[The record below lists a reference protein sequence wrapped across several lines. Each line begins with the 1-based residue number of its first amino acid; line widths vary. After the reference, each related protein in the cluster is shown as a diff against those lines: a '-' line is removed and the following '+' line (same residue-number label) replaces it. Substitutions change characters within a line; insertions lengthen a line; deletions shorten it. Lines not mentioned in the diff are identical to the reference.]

1 MDAYLL
7 SRNILAQKRPGAAT
21 RIGSIPLPPFSKR
34 KEPLH
39 SPQTTF
45 FRNLA
50 GLHQTS
56 DANGVGLADA
66 QRNVCAL
73 HQNATRHGI
82 SIVVSP
88 AAVHVSNRSAS
99 TYRIVRLPRIGSFGF
114 HVSNRSAQHDRRRPP
129 PSNAGPPPRRC
140 ATHQSLT
147 RSAGAAEAGIRDIR
161 GTRTLIPSSSLRLLA
176 PIDATLRQK
185 PPSSTDF
192 PTPYFVEGPT
202 YDAANASSIFTT
214 SRSALEIAVPEV
226 IVKRARQT
234 GTFSGPDNPNAPP
247 IPENATRK
255 KSDPQSWIA
264 PSCRHF
270 QFPFSCECVYH
281 RKNGDCPEI
290 VIHTIVDN
298 SHSEQNYVTM
308 YLWLSF

>member
-1 MDAYLL
+1 MDVYLL
-7 SRNILAQKRPGAAT
+7 SRNTLALKRPGAAT
-21 RIGSIPLPPFSKR
+21 RIGSIPLPLFSKR
-34 KEPLH
+34 NEPLH

-45 FRNLA
+45 FRDLA

-99 TYRIVRLPRIGSFGF
+99 TYRIVRHPRIESFGF
-114 HVSNRSAQHDRRRPP
+114 HVSDRSAQHDRRRPP

-161 GTRTLIPSSSLRLLA
+161 GTRTLILPSSLRLLA

-185 PPSSTDF
+185 PSHLDRFSDTLFCGRPHTRRGQRFINLHNVKISLRNRSPGGDCQTSPANRDF
-192 PTPYFVEGPT
+192 
-202 YDAANASSIFTT
+202 
-214 SRSALEIAVPEV
+214 L
-226 IVKRARQT
+226 RARQ
-234 GTFSGPDNPNAPP
+234 PECAAHPRKRNKEEIRPP
-247 IPENATRK
+247 IVDRAIV
-255 KSDPQSWIA
+255 SS
-264 PSCRHF
+264 
-270 QFPFSCECVYH
+270 FS
-281 RKNGDCPEI
+281 I
-290 VIHTIVDN
+290 
-298 SHSEQNYVTM
+298 
-308 YLWLSF
+308 SFLM

>member
-1 MDAYLL
+1 MDVYLL
-7 SRNILAQKRPGAAT
+7 SRNTLALKRPGAAT
-21 RIGSIPLPPFSKR
+21 RIGSIPLPLFSKR
-34 KEPLH
+34 NEPLH

-45 FRNLA
+45 FRDLA

-99 TYRIVRLPRIGSFGF
+99 TYRIVRHPRIESFGF
-114 HVSNRSAQHDRRRPP
+114 HISNRSAQHDRRRPP

-161 GTRTLIPSSSLRLLA
+161 GNKDPHSALFAS
-176 PIDATLRQK
+176 
-185 PPSSTDF
+185 PPSSDRCDPSPEALPPRPIFRHPILWKAPHTTQ
-192 PTPYFVEGPT
+192 PTLHQ
-202 YDAANASSIFTT
+202 SSQ
-214 SRSALEIAVPEV
+214 
-226 IVKRARQT
+226 RQDQ
-234 GTFSGPDNPNAPP
+234 P
-247 IPENATRK
+247 
-255 KSDPQSWIA
+255 
-264 PSCRHF
+264 
-270 QFPFSCECVYH
+270 
-281 RKNGDCPEI
+281 
-290 VIHTIVDN
+290 
-298 SHSEQNYVTM
+298 
-308 YLWLSF
+308 

>member
-1 MDAYLL
+1 MDVYLL
-7 SRNILAQKRPGAAT
+7 SRNTLALKRPGAAT
-21 RIGSIPLPPFSKR
+21 RIGSIPLPLFSKR
-34 KEPLH
+34 NEPLH

-45 FRNLA
+45 FRDLA

-99 TYRIVRLPRIGSFGF
+99 TYRIVRHPRIESFGF
-114 HVSNRSAQHDRRRPP
+114 HVSDRSAQHDRRRPP

-161 GTRTLIPSSSLRLLA
+161 GTRTLILPSSLRLLA

-185 PPSSTDF
+185 PSLLDRFSDTLFCGRPHTRRGQRFINLHNVKISLRNRSPGGDCQTSPANRDF
-192 PTPYFVEGPT
+192 
-202 YDAANASSIFTT
+202 
-214 SRSALEIAVPEV
+214 L
-226 IVKRARQT
+226 RARQ
-234 GTFSGPDNPNAPP
+234 PECAAHPRKRNKEEIRPP
-247 IPENATRK
+247 IVDRAIV
-255 KSDPQSWIA
+255 SS
-264 PSCRHF
+264 
-270 QFPFSCECVYH
+270 FS
-281 RKNGDCPEI
+281 I
-290 VIHTIVDN
+290 
-298 SHSEQNYVTM
+298 
-308 YLWLSF
+308 SFLM

>member
-1 MDAYLL
+1 MDVYLP
-7 SRNILAQKRPGAAT
+7 SRNVLALKRPGAAT

-45 FRNLA
+45 FRNLV

-99 TYRIVRLPRIGSFGF
+99 THRIVPLPRIGSFGF
-114 HVSNRSAQHDRRRPP
+114 HISNRSASTYLIVRRSTIDDDRP

-161 GTRTLIPSSSLRLLA
+161 GTRTLILPSSLRLLA
-176 PIDATLRQK
+176 PIDATLRQE
-185 PPSSTDF
+185 PSLLDRFSDTLFCGRPHTRRGQRFINLHNVKISLRNRSPGGDCQTSPANRDF
-192 PTPYFVEGPT
+192 
-202 YDAANASSIFTT
+202 
-214 SRSALEIAVPEV
+214 L
-226 IVKRARQT
+226 RARQ
-234 GTFSGPDNPNAPP
+234 PECAAHPRKRNKEEIRPP
-247 IPENATRK
+247 IVDRAIV
-255 KSDPQSWIA
+255 SS
-264 PSCRHF
+264 
-270 QFPFSCECVYH
+270 FS
-281 RKNGDCPEI
+281 I
-290 VIHTIVDN
+290 
-298 SHSEQNYVTM
+298 
-308 YLWLSF
+308 SFLM

>member
-1 MDAYLL
+1 MDVYLL
-7 SRNILAQKRPGAAT
+7 SRNKLALKRPGAAT

-50 GLHQTS
+50 DVHQTS

-73 HQNATRHGI
+73 QNATRHGI

-88 AAVHVSNRSAS
+88 TAVHVSNRSAS
-99 TYRIVRLPRIGSFGF
+99 TYRIVRLPHIESFGF
-114 HVSNRSAQHDRRRPP
+114 HVSERSAQHDRRRPP

-140 ATHQSLT
+140 ATHQGLT

-161 GTRTLIPSSSLRLLA
+161 GTRTLILPSSLRLLA

-185 PPSSTDF
+185 PSLLDRFSDTLFCGRPHIRRSQRFINLHNVKISLRNRSPGDDCKTSPAGRDF
-192 PTPYFVEGPT
+192 LRVRQPEC
-202 YDAANASSIFTT
+202 AAHPRKRNKE
-214 SRSALEIAVPEV
+214 EI
-226 IVKRARQT
+226 R
-234 GTFSGPDNPNAPP
+234 PP
-247 IPENATRK
+247 IMDRAIV
-255 KSDPQSWIA
+255 SS
-264 PSCRHF
+264 
-270 QFPFSCECVYH
+270 FS
-281 RKNGDCPEI
+281 I
-290 VIHTIVDN
+290 
-298 SHSEQNYVTM
+298 
-308 YLWLSF
+308 SFLM